1 MEYNEFK
8 NIVLED
14 LKYINKE
21 IKEESINKLYLFMNN
36 LIEWNKNINLTAI
49 KDEREIILK
58 HFIDSIYISDL
69 IKGKVL
75 DTGSGAGFPGLPLKI
90 IDENLE
96 LVSIDSVNKK
106 INFQLDTI
114 KKLQLKNIEALHV
127 RAEELAHDN
136 KYREKF
142 DFVVSRAV
150 ANLSTLSE
158 YMIPFVKVGG
168 KCICL
173 KGPNCEEEIN
183 DAKNAIR
190 LLGGRIESV
199 KEYKISEEI
208 DRTIVIISKEKN
220 TNILYPRGQGK
231 PSKNP
236 LK

>member
-1 MEYNEFK
+1 MEYKEIK

-75 DTGSGAGFPGLPLKI
+75 DIGSGAGFPGLPLKI

-114 KKLQLKNIEALHV
+114 KKLELKNIEALHV

-183 DAKNAIR
+183 DAKSAIK
-190 LLGGRIESV
+190 LLGSRIESV

>member
-75 DTGSGAGFPGLPLKI
+75 DIGSGAGLPGLPLKI

-208 DRTIVIISKEKN
+208 DRTIVIIYKEKN

>member
-8 NIVLED
+8 NIILED

-75 DTGSGAGFPGLPLKI
+75 DIGSGAGFPGLPLKI

-96 LVSIDSVNKK
+96 LASIDSVNKK

-114 KKLQLKNIEALHV
+114 KKLELKNIEALHV

-183 DAKNAIR
+183 DAKSAIK

>member
-1 MEYNEFK
+1 
-8 NIVLED
+8 
-14 LKYINKE
+14 
-21 IKEESINKLYLFMNN
+21 
-36 LIEWNKNINLTAI
+36 
-49 KDEREIILK
+49 
-58 HFIDSIYISDL
+58 
-69 IKGKVL
+69 
-75 DTGSGAGFPGLPLKI
+75 
-90 IDENLE
+90 
-96 LVSIDSVNKK
+96 
-106 INFQLDTI
+106 
-114 KKLQLKNIEALHV
+114 
-127 RAEELAHDN
+127 
-136 KYREKF
+136 
-142 DFVVSRAV
+142 
-150 ANLSTLSE
+150 
-158 YMIPFVKVGG
+158 MIPFVKVGG

>member
-75 DTGSGAGFPGLPLKI
+75 DIGSGAGFPGLPLKI

-114 KKLQLKNIEALHV
+114 KKLELKNIEALHI

-142 DFVVSRAV
+142 DIATSRAV
-150 ANLSTLSE
+150 ANLATLSE
-158 YMIPFVKVGG
+158 YLLVLSLFDVKS
-168 KCICL
+168 KTNL
-173 KGPNCEEEIN
+173 SFPS
-183 DAKNAIR
+183 
-190 LLGGRIESV
+190 LLGRFLPFTSTIIGYSLLL
-199 KEYKISEEI
+199 YKAQAIPE
-208 DRTIVIISKEKN
+208 
-220 TNILYPRGQGK
+220 
-231 PSKNP
+231 
-236 LK
+236 